1 MSSLLTPKCSATTSK
16 IREGVISFGLLGYIT
31 SFKASS
37 ARGSVKSTLFNLAKA
52 RILLKAPSSSR
63 ILDLI
68 LEVVAEH
75 FGVKKEDITSSRRN
89 SEFVLPRQVFMYLCR
104 EMTDVSYANVAK
116 MLGKKDHTTII
127 HGVNKIVEELEMND
141 ELRTKIEVI
150 KKKVSP

>member
-1 MSSLLTPKCSATTSK
+1 MLNENIKNLRKNKGYTQ
-16 IREGVISFGLLGYIT
+16 EELG
-31 SFKASS
+31 
-37 ARGSVKSTLFNLAKA
+37 
-52 RILLKAPSSSR
+52 
-63 ILDLI
+63 DLI
-68 LEVVAEH
+68 GVKGRIQSREYTNSEDEKKHIIEVVAEH